1 MRMQPAVGKKNK
13 ISSPSEGRN
22 SRSSSGHRE
31 VDLVPIMNLFVTLIP
46 MLLSMVV
53 LVTISYISL
62 DLSNPNSS
70 SGGGSSSSESKKE
83 KKEQRIT
90 KLELSINVVND
101 QEFFQFNKNGNPDK
115 DYSAITTDNLSKL
128 SEVLN
133 EYRKIMMEDK
143 YGDSNFSEN
152 DDRSLP
158 IIIIPKDY
166 VRFGTFVKTMDLC
179 KKMKFTDIML
189 GEI

>member
-1 MRMQPAVGKKNK
+1 MRMKPAVGKKSK
-13 ISSPSEGRN
+13 INSPSEGRN
-22 SRSSSGHRE
+22 SRGSSGHQE
-31 VDLVPIMNLFVTLIP
+31 VDLVPIMNLFVTIIP

-53 LVTISYISL
+53 MVTIAYISL
-62 DLSNPNSS
+62 DLTNPNSS
-70 SGGGSSSSESKKE
+70 GGGVSSSESKKE
-83 KKEQRIT
+83 KKEQKIT
-90 KLELSINVVND
+90 KLELSINVEND
-101 QEFFQFNKNGNPDK
+101 QEFFQFNKNGKPDPA
-115 DYSAITTDNLSKL
+115 YVAIKTDNLSRL

-143 YGDSNFSEN
+143 YGDSVFTE
-152 DDRSLP
+152 DDDKSLP

-166 VRFGTFVKTMDLC
+166 VKFGTFVKTMDLC

>member
-1 MRMQPAVGKKNK
+1 MRMQPAVGKRNR

-22 SRSSSGHRE
+22 NRDSSGHRE
-31 VDLVPIMNLFVTLIP
+31 VDLVPIMNLFVTIIP
-46 MLLSMVV
+46 ILLTMVV
-53 LVTISYISL
+53 LVSIAYISL
-62 DLSNPNSS
+62 DLTNPNAPVT
-70 SGGGSSSSESKKE
+70 GSSPSEVSKD

-90 KLELSINVVND
+90 KLELSINVEND
-101 QEFFQFNKNGNPDK
+101 EEFFLFYKNGEIDT
-115 DYSAITTDNLSKL
+115 DYDAINTDDLGKL
-128 SEVLN
+128 SEVLKD
-133 EYRKIMMEDK
+133 YRQIMMEDR
-143 YGDSNFSEN
+143 YGSSTLDDN
-152 DDRSLP
+152 DEERTFP